1 MTREEAI
8 RILDPSTTREA
19 LAEIEYYAGFN
30 GYEAVIKAV
39 EDACIMAIEALQ
51 KRPKGRWEE
60 VWQGNYIGTIQCS
73 ACGRK
78 VNVDTPI
85 DNVKIIR
92 KYPFCHCGADCR
104 GEEE

>member
-51 KRPKGRWEE
+51 ARPKGRWSKPYKINGFDIMGRDCSVCSHTCGE
-60 VWQGNYIGTIQCS
+60 VKLN
-73 ACGRK
+73 
-78 VNVDTPI
+78 
-85 DNVKIIR
+85 
-92 KYPFCHCGADCR
+92 FCPNCGADMER
-104 GEEE
+104 

>member
-39 EDACIMAIEALQ
+39 EDACIMAIEALSQ
-51 KRPKGRWEE
+51 PERPKGRWE
-60 VWQGNYIGTIQCS
+60 VIGKTENGANILQCS
-73 ACGRK
+73 NCKRIRRGS
-78 VNVDTPI
+78 
-85 DNVKIIR
+85 VKSA
-92 KYPFCHCGADCR
+92 FCRDCGAEMER
-104 GEEE
+104 